1 MEIGSRIRELRRKAG
16 YTQAMLAEKIG
27 VTTSAVG
34 FWEVNR
40 RQPDIVAITKIAE
53 IFNVSTDYLINNQ
66 NRNVVSILC
75 RDGSQIKLFLN
86 DEQIEA
92 IKEFAE
98 KITDETKC
106 NK

>member
-1 MEIGSRIRELRRKAG
+1 MEIGSIIRELRRKAG
-16 YTQAMLAEKIG
+16 FTQAMLAEKIG

-34 FWEVNR
+34 FWELNR
-40 RQPDIVAITKIAE
+40 RQPDIDSITKMAE
-53 IFNVSTDYLINNQ
+53 IFNVSTDYIINNQ

-75 RDGSQIKLFLN
+75 RDGSQLKLFLN
-86 DEQIEA
+86 DEQIET

-98 KITDETKC
+98 KIINETKC